1 MKGGLVKKCLNNSG
15 YKTEYKDGLGGIKNE
30 HRSQIRIKNP
40 HNLDGSIDIDKAC
53 LSKEPRACRWDYLVV
68 VLRSDKENLAF
79 VEVHGAVKPGEIL
92 LMIDKKKWLIKWI
105 SSNKLQSFP
114 KSFIWVST
122 SNIKI
127 TPQSK
132 YAKNLGSAGI
142 SLPKRVTPFLDTEI
156 EYK

>member
-1 MKGGLVKKCLNNSG
+1 MKGGQVKKLLNDSG

-30 HRSQIRIKNP
+30 HRSQIRTKNP
-40 HNLDGSIDIDKAC
+40 HNLDGSMDIDKAC
-53 LSKEPRACRWDYLVV
+53 LSKDPQACRWDYLVV
-68 VLRSDKENLAF
+68 VLNADKENLAF

-92 LMIDKKKWLIKWI
+92 VMIDKKKWLLKWI
-105 SSNKLQSFP
+105 SNTRLQGFP

-142 SLPKRVTPFLDTEI
+142 SFPKKVTPLLDVEI
-156 EYK
+156 KYK